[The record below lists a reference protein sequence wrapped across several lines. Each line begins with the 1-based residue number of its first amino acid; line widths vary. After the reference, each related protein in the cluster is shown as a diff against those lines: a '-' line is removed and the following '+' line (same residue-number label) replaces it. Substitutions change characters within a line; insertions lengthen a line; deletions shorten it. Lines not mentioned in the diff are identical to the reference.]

1 MGAQQPHNSSS
12 NTAASVF
19 AWLLNVSS
27 SVAIVFVNKVLM
39 DQRGDY
45 RFTFACTLSAIHFLT
60 AAACIKGSQLFRPA
74 EAAAPRLPWKDTL
87 TFATVAVVSIGS
99 LNLSLLVNPVGLYQV
114 AKLLIIPFVCAVEF
128 LHPQIQRRF
137 TPSTVACIATV
148 VVGVAVVTVNDL
160 GSGSTKLLGVM
171 LAGVS
176 VVSSGMQQIL
186 CGTMQRQHKLQSHQL
201 LAATSP
207 VQGAMLLLLGPWVD
221 AAVSGNWIGDYSV
234 TSGAMGVLLL
244 SCAIS
249 VAVNLSQF
257 MCLGRFSA
265 VTFQVSSMDGDAVSH
280 VLLLSQFMC
289 LGSFSA
295 VTFQVSSMDGDAVS
309 HVLLLSQFMCL
320 GSFSAVTF
328 QVSSMDGD
336 AVSHVLLLS
345 QFMCLGS
352 FSAVTFQ
359 VSSMDGDAV
368 SHVLLLSQ
376 FMCLGRFSAVTFQV
390 LGHTKT
396 ILVLLISWL
405 VLGEA
410 MGSRKLAGM
419 AVAVAGMVAYSY
431 FMTMGGTSAKKPAA
445 NGSDSRSPAPGD
457 AEDAADAL
465 ELGRARERRG
475 EHKAGVKKQQAPLQ
489 EEGDGSDVPLLRVVS
504 RDNAEWNGD
513 SVKMVVV
520 ERPGGSKQGSR

>member
-265 VTFQVSSMDGDAVSH
+265 VTFQV
-280 VLLLSQFMC
+280 
-289 LGSFSA
+289 
-295 VTFQVSSMDGDAVS
+295 
-309 HVLLLSQFMCL
+309 
-320 GSFSAVTF
+320 
-328 QVSSMDGD
+328 
-336 AVSHVLLLS
+336 
-345 QFMCLGS
+345 
-352 FSAVTFQ
+352 
-359 VSSMDGDAV
+359 
-368 SHVLLLSQ
+368 
-376 FMCLGRFSAVTFQV
+376 

>member
-39 DQRGDY
+39 DQRGGY

-87 TFATVAVVSIGS
+87 TFAAVAVVSIGS

-160 GSGSTKLLGVM
+160 GAGSTKLLGVM

-221 AAVSGNWIGDYSV
+221 AAVSGNWIGDYPV

-249 VAVNLSQF
+249 VAVN
-257 MCLGRFSA
+257 
-265 VTFQVSSMDGDAVSH
+265 
-280 VLLLSQFMC
+280 
-289 LGSFSA
+289 
-295 VTFQVSSMDGDAVS
+295 
-309 HVLLLSQFMCL
+309 
-320 GSFSAVTF
+320 
-328 QVSSMDGD
+328 
-336 AVSHVLLLS
+336 
-345 QFMCLGS
+345 
-352 FSAVTFQ
+352 
-359 VSSMDGDAV
+359 
-368 SHVLLLSQ
+368 LSQ